1 MGTVVRRLL
10 VNDMLSALPDHRTFW
25 NDLQDWFD
33 MEFVDGEYK
42 DLTDIAQM
50 ECGIID
56 EWENIK
62 TGVKETHRP
71 SLIIRNASYF
81 GPLKTVIPTISL
93 LQDIFE
99 DGSQLEMQEQVI
111 KSSTHVVCNSEFT
124 QSKYTEEEQYMNCKS
139 SVIPLPVDFSLFE
152 PQNPMGLQQALS
164 LPDNCICW
172 IGAHEGAAGMVKGYD
187 IFLSVVRQNPDL
199 SFVAVFKDDPIP
211 FGSPNLRTF
220 SRITHEELVKVIGA
234 CRVGLCTSRMESQHL
249 AGIEMGACGLPM
261 IAPQVGV
268 YWEREDIPGILVKE
282 LKVEYFANAIRAML
296 KNPGDP
302 QATRQYWQTEF
313 DRPVVKALWENLI
326 NEVES

>member
-99 DGSQLEMQEQVI
+99 DGSQLGLYILHDTNPE
-111 KSSTHVVCNSEFT
+111 
-124 QSKYTEEEQYMNCKS
+124 TEKDAKPGLCDNAWEAAFEIS
-139 SVIPLPVDFSLFE
+139 SVEEAVTLPYC
-152 PQNPMGLQQALS
+152 PGLT
-164 LPDNCICW
+164 I
-172 IGAHEGAAGMVKGYD
+172 
-187 IFLSVVRQNPDL
+187 VR
-199 SFVAVFKDDPIP
+199 K
-211 FGSPNLRTF
+211 R
-220 SRITHEELVKVIGA
+220 
-234 CRVGLCTSRMESQHL
+234 ESW
-249 AGIEMGACGLPM
+249 GP
-261 IAPQVGV
+261 
-268 YWEREDIPGILVKE
+268 
-282 LKVEYFANAIRAML
+282 
-296 KNPGDP
+296 
-302 QATRQYWQTEF
+302 
-313 DRPVVKALWENLI
+313 
-326 NEVES
+326 S